1 MYTIVYAFDDFDMDV
16 EKSVLSTLPHKLVP
30 SHGLESAESRAVLR
44 EADALMVTLQRVTAE
59 VLDAMPKCKL
69 VSRLGVGLDSIDLKA
84 AEERGVWVANVPD
97 YGIDE
102 VSTHAMA
109 LLLAQLRGVAP
120 LVQST
125 RSGAWDASP
134 AKPIRRFRG
143 QTVGVLGFG
152 RIGRAFAEKAL
163 GFGVRVI
170 AHDAWVSAADMRA
183 VGVESVSLDEL
194 FMQSDFISL
203 HAPLTEESK
212 HVVNAR
218 TLALMKPDAYLVN
231 TARGGL
237 IDEAAL
243 LEAIRGGK
251 LRGAALDVLTSEPPR
266 ADDAALQGLL
276 REERVL
282 ITPHVAW
289 YSEDAMIDMRA
300 KGSEEVVRVLN
311 GGTPRCAVNRPVT
324 PPILPR

>member
-170 AHDAWVSAADMRA
+170 AHDAWVSTADMRA

-218 TLALMKPDAYLVN
+218 TLALMKSDAYLVN

>member
-1 MYTIVYAFDDFDMDV
+1 
-16 EKSVLSTLPHKLVP
+16 VLSTLPHKLVP

>member
-218 TLALMKPDAYLVN
+218 TLALMKLDAYLVN

-311 GGTPRCAVNRPVT
+311 GGTPRCAVNRPAGK
-324 PPILPR
+324 

>member
-1 MYTIVYAFDDFDMDV
+1 MFTIAYAFDDFDMEV
-16 EKSVLSTLPHKLVP
+16 EKKVLSALPHRLAP
-30 SHGLESAESRAVLR
+30 THGLDSAESRAALR
-44 EADALMVTLQRVTAE
+44 DADALMVTLQRVTAE
-59 VLDAMPKCKL
+59 VLDAMPKCRL

-97 YGIDE
+97 YGVDE

-109 LLLAQLRGVAP
+109 LLLAQLRGVVP

-134 AKPIRRFRG
+134 AKPIRRFRE

-152 RIGRAFAEKAL
+152 RIGRAFAEKAR

-170 AHDAWVSAADMRA
+170 AHDAWVSVEDMRA

-194 FMQSDFISL
+194 FRQSDFISL
-203 HAPLTEESK
+203 HAPLTAESK
-212 HVVNAR
+212 QVVNAR
-218 TLALMKPDAYLVN
+218 TLAMMKPDAYLVN

-243 LEAIRGGK
+243 LEAIRAGH

-276 REERVL
+276 REPRVL

-289 YSEDAMIDMRA
+289 YSEEAMIDMRA
-300 KGSEEVVRVLN
+300 KGADEVVRVLS
-311 GGTPRCAVNRPVT
+311 GGTPRCAVNRPVGK
-324 PPILPR
+324 

>member
-1 MYTIVYAFDDFDMDV
+1 MFTIAYAFDDFDMEV
-16 EKSVLSTLPHKLVP
+16 ERKVLSALPHRLAP
-30 SHGLESAESRAVLR
+30 THGLDSAESRAALHD
-44 EADALMVTLQRVTAE
+44 ADALMVTLQRVTAE
-59 VLDAMPKCKL
+59 VLDAMPKCRL

-97 YGIDE
+97 YGVDE

-109 LLLAQLRGVAP
+109 LLLAQLRGVVP

-125 RSGAWDASP
+125 RSGAWDASV
-134 AKPIRRFRG
+134 AKPIRRFRD

-152 RIGRAFAEKAL
+152 RIGRAFAEKAR

-170 AHDAWVSAADMRA
+170 AHDAWVSVEDMRA

-194 FMQSDFISL
+194 FAQSDFISL
-203 HAPLTEESK
+203 HAPLTAESK

-218 TLALMKPDAYLVN
+218 TLALMKPGAYLVN

-243 LEAIRGGK
+243 LEAIRGGQ

-276 REERVL
+276 QDPRVL

-289 YSEDAMIDMRA
+289 YSEEAMIDMRA
-300 KGSEEVVRVLN
+300 KGADEVVRVLS
-311 GGTPRCAVNRPVT
+311 GGTPRCAVNRP
-324 PPILPR
+324 RGS

>member
-16 EKSVLSTLPHKLVP
+16 EKSVLSALPHKLVP

-125 RSGAWDASP
+125 RSGKWDASP

-152 RIGRAFAEKAL
+152 RIGRAFAEKAR

-170 AHDAWVSAADMRA
+170 AHDAWVSAEDMRA
-183 VGVESVSLDEL
+183 VGVESVSLDEM
-194 FMQSDFISL
+194 FQQSDFISL

-311 GGTPRCAVNRPVT
+311 GGTPRCAVNRPVGK
-324 PPILPR
+324 

>member
-237 IDEAAL
+237 IDENALKAAL
-243 LEAIRGGK
+243 DNGHVA
-251 LRGAALDVLTSEPPR
+251 GAALDVFEVEPAKENILFGNEKVVATSYYN
-266 ADDAALQGLL
+266 
-276 REERVL
+276 
-282 ITPHVAW
+282 T
-289 YSEDAMIDMRA
+289 YF
-300 KGSEEVVRVLN
+300 
-311 GGTPRCAVNRPVT
+311 
-324 PPILPR
+324 

>member
-218 TLALMKPDAYLVN
+218 TLALMKSDAYLVN

-311 GGTPRCAVNRPVT
+311 GGTPRCAVNRPAGK
-324 PPILPR
+324 

>member
-218 TLALMKPDAYLVN
+218 TLALMKSDAYLVN

-324 PPILPR
+324 PPILPQ